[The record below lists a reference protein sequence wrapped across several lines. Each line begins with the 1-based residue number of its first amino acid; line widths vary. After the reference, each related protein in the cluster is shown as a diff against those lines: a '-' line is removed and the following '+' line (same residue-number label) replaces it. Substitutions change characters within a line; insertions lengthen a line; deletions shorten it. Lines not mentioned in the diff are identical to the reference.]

1 MPFDE
6 PGLPL
11 SHSASRRFSLPILAD
26 RARARTPGEYF
37 DRFDTCVLRTRG
49 RIGAPRQDFHRGRG
63 RGIDH
68 SDSGIVIVAV
78 AGTSTLFWYRTSR
91 KTQNLL
97 VRGSRI
103 SRRIFSGV
111 AMPVVAAMWRVNWPG
126 ADSAGLNWPGMVGG
140 AASPP
145 VVSGVSSW
153 RTQQH
158 LRWPRSQ
165 TRRPRRGAGS
175 PVRRLPEPPL
185 RPLARPTRRSC

>member
-111 AMPVVAAMWRVNWPG
+111 AMPVVAAMWRVELAG
-126 ADSAGLNWPGMVGG
+126 AGFAWVELARMGWGAGVP
-140 AASPP
+140 PP
-145 VVSGVSSW
+145 VCRGLSL
-153 RTQQH
+153 RKPQQ
-158 LRWPRSQ
+158 PR
-165 TRRPRRGAGS
+165 
-175 PVRRLPEPPL
+175 
-185 RPLARPTRRSC
+185 

>member
-1 MPFDE
+1 MPFDK
-6 PGLPL
+6 PVLPL

-49 RIGAPRQDFHRGRG
+49 RIGATRQDFHRGRG

-126 ADSAGLNWPGMVGG
+126 AGSAGLYWPGMVGG
-140 AASPP
+140 AAPP
-145 VVSGVSSW
+145 PPGSRGSSL
-153 RTQQH
+153 RKQQH
-158 LRWPRSQ
+158 PPWPPSQ
-165 TRRPRRGAGS
+165 TTPPPPRAGVPRP
-175 PVRRLPEPPL
+175 PP
-185 RPLARPTRRSC
+185 